1 MISILHVIDHLG
13 SGGAQTA
20 LLNLLKY
27 RDQTAFSHMI
37 AVMHGR
43 GAVAEEFETL
53 GVKVMSLSPAK
64 WPPAYMI
71 SLPRLLQT
79 ESFDIVHT
87 HLFGAN
93 WLARP
98 LARLAGC
105 RTIFTHDQ
113 CNDAMRDNPLFL
125 LIDQRTNS
133 LADRILAVSRS
144 TVRFL
149 ETQEHLSA
157 QQVEYFPNGVDLEAF
172 PLVRMAARSDARRK
186 WGLPVQGIVIGGV
199 GRLVPQKDFSTFLQT
214 AALLAKKYPD
224 VHFAIFGDGPQ
235 RSELRKLT
243 SALGLEGRVSFLGY
257 VRERTDIYAAIDV
270 LFLTSRYEGTPM
282 VLLEAM
288 SSGVGIAATAV
299 DGTAEILSDGVSAR
313 LFPVGSP
320 GEAARA
326 LECFLQDVPGRVAL
340 ADRARQCV
348 MSHYN
353 AKNLMR
359 RLESFYVQSVNENKS
374 PQSRD
379 CRDSRD

>member
-1 MISILHVIDHLG
+1 MIRVLHVIDHLG

-27 RDQTAFSHMI
+27 RDNTAFSHVV
-37 AVMHGR
+37 ASMHGR
-43 GAVAEEFETL
+43 GAVAAEFEAL
-53 GVKVMSLSPAK
+53 GIRVVSLSPAK
-64 WPPAYMI
+64 WPPAYVF
-71 SLPRLLQT
+71 SLPRLLRA

-113 CNDAMRDNPLFL
+113 CNDAVRDHPLFL
-125 LIDQRTNS
+125 LVDQLTNA

-157 QQVEYFPNGVDLEAF
+157 RQVEYFPNGVDVEAF
-172 PLVRMAARSDARRK
+172 PLAQPSEKKEARRR
-186 WGLPVQGIVIGGV
+186 WGLPPRGVIIGGV
-199 GRLVPQKDFSTFLQT
+199 GRLVPQKDFTTFLQA

-235 RSELRKLT
+235 ENELRELT
-243 SALGLEGRVSFLGY
+243 SALGLAGRVSFLGY
-257 VRERTDIYAAIDV
+257 VRERAAIYAAIDM

-288 SSGVGIAATAV
+288 SSGVCIAASAV
-299 DGTAEILSDGVSAR
+299 DGSAEILSDGVSAR
-313 LFPVGSP
+313 LFPAGSP

-326 LECFLQDVPGRVAL
+326 VECLLQEASARVTL
-340 ADRARQCV
+340 AHKARQCAV
-348 MSHYN
+348 SQFN
-353 AKNLMR
+353 AKNLMT

-374 PQSRD
+374 PQSSD